1 MSLNT
6 IGFFGLVFMAV
17 VLLLWG
23 LFIPAFG
30 DGARVRRALKRRLS
44 EIDSGMQAEIASLL
58 RAKYLRDL
66 SPFERRLEQIPAM
79 ESLAR
84 VIEQAGLSILAY
96 RLVLL
101 AGLLAVV
108 GSVALWIPTRMPA
121 AALAGAV
128 LGAIAPFFK
137 VFQDRK
143 RRFDK
148 LEEQMADAI
157 DMLKRAL
164 RAGHPFGASVKL
176 VSEDMPEPIAKEFET
191 TFADI
196 NYGNDLRRA
205 MLGLLSRV
213 PSISVMALTTAVL
226 VQKES
231 GGNLAEILEQISKV
245 IRGRFRFYRR
255 VRTLSAEGRM
265 SAWVLALVPL
275 FLFGVMTI
283 TTPTYLPVLLDHETG
298 RKMVLFALFMGAIGV
313 LWIRRILRIEV

>member
-1 MSLNT
+1 MNVEAF
-6 IGFFGLVFMAV
+6 GFFALVFLAV

-30 DGARVRRALKRRLS
+30 DNARVRRALKRRLS

-66 SPFERRLEQIPAM
+66 SPLERRLEQIPAM

-84 VIEQAGLSILAY
+84 MIDQAGHSILAY

-101 AGLLAVV
+101 SVGLAVV
-108 GSVALWIPTRMPA
+108 GSVILWVPTRMPA
-121 AALAGAV
+121 AALGGAL
-128 LGAIAPFFK
+128 LGLVAPFLK
-137 VFQDRK
+137 VSQDRK
-143 RRFDK
+143 KRFDK
-148 LEEQMADAI
+148 IEEQMADAI

-164 RAGHPFGASVKL
+164 RAGHPFASAVKL
-176 VSEDMPEPIAKEFET
+176 VSEDMPQPIAKEFEM

-196 NYGNDLRRA
+196 NYGNDMRRA
-205 MLGLLSRV
+205 MLGLLTRI

-298 RKMVLFALFMGAIGV
+298 RKMILFALLMASLGI

>member
-1 MSLNT
+1 MNAST
-6 IGFFGLVFMAV
+6 AGFFGLVFLAV
-17 VLLLWG
+17 VLLFWG

-30 DGARVRRALKRRLS
+30 DSARVRRALKQRLG
-44 EIDSGMQAEIASLL
+44 EIDSGMQLEIGSLL
-58 RAKYLRDL
+58 RAKYLKDL
-66 SPFERRLEQIPAM
+66 SPTERRLEQIPAM

-84 VIEQAGLSILAY
+84 VIEQAGHTILAY

-101 AGLLAVV
+101 
-108 GSVALWIPTRMPA
+108 SVALMFVGALVAWIPTRMPLV
-121 AALAGAV
+121 ALAGALIGAVGPFLKV
-128 LGAIAPFFK
+128 LH
-137 VFQDRK
+137 DRK
-143 RRFDK
+143 QRFD
-148 LEEQMADAI
+148 LIESQMADAI

-176 VSEDMPEPIAKEFET
+176 VSEDMPQPIAREFEM

-283 TTPTYLPVLLDHETG
+283 ANPGYLPVLLDHESG
-298 RKMVLFALFMGAIGV
+298 RRLILFALFMAVLGI
-313 LWIRRILRIEV
+313 LWIRQILRIEV